1 MKKLFIASI
10 LLLSFT
16 HEDVEVIGHATHYN
30 TKPHWRIHRP
40 HSTAAYYKGSRGK
53 FFIVTNLK
61 NGLSDTVEIT
71 DCNGNR
77 KGFIDLKE
85 ETFHK
90 LTGNLK
96 IGKIP
101 VKITQVKNS

>member
-10 LLLSFT
+10 ALLSFT
-16 HEDVEVIGHATHYN
+16 FKEEGIVGHATHYN
-30 TKPHWRIHRP
+30 TKPHWRVHRP
-40 HSTAAYYKGSRGK
+40 HSTAAYYKGTRGQ
-53 FFIVTNLK
+53 FFLVTNLR

-90 LTGNLK
+90 LTGNLR

-101 VKITQVKNS
+101 VKITPIKNS

>member
-1 MKKLFIASI
+1 MKKLIIGAT

-16 HEDVEVIGHATHYN
+16 LHNDEVVGHATHYN
-30 TKPHWRIHRP
+30 TKPHWRVHRP
-40 HSTAAYYKGSRGK
+40 HSTAAYYRGTRGK

-61 NGLSDTVEIT
+61 NGLCDTVEIT

-90 LTGNLK
+90 LTGNLR

-101 VKITQVKNS
+101 VRITPLKNS